1 MAGLFD
7 TIKLVGVLIFAIPAA
22 LAGLEMV
29 ATGSRPYVGSA
40 LIVCAVVLVLVQ
52 RRLTTPG
59 DMPRLLAK
67 KVTGS
72 ASRASDSEET

>member
-29 ATGSRPYVGSA
+29 ATGSRPYIGSA

-59 DMPRLLAK
+59 DVPGLLAK

-72 ASRASDSEET
+72 AARTPEREEE